1 MSTEKPS
8 SSDRSI
14 KRSFWLTNLSLRNRT
29 TILIFTLVMPFV
41 GIELYLTLPKDSY
54 PEIKLNQIYVGTP
67 YPGNSP
73 VDIENGITRPLE
85 KEINTI
91 AEVEEITSVSVPDYS
106 TIIVEFP
113 PSLDTED
120 ALQKVKDAV
129 DRAESDLPSDLDND
143 PNVFDFDFASLPIVN
158 INLSGNYDISTLKDY
173 AEILKDELE
182 NITEVAKVEIRGVE
196 DQEVE
201 VLLDPYKMDARKVSF
216 GDIERAITAEN
227 INMSGGNILDGGIR
241 RDLRVI
247 GEIDDPSLLEGIIIK
262 NEKKKMVYL
271 RDVAEVRFGYR
282 DDRET
287 YARLDRA
294 SVVSVDVVKRSGENL
309 LRATDK
315 IYDILEEKRDI
326 FPNDLELTISNDQSS
341 LTRDMVSSL
350 ENNIIFGVILVV
362 LVLQFFLGT
371 RNALFVGIAIPL
383 SMFISFLIL
392 FSMDAT
398 INMMVLF
405 SLIMALGM
413 LVDNGIV
420 VVENVYRLIEKGYS
434 RWEATKEGVGQVAY
448 PIISSTMTTLAAFLP
463 LLFWEGIVGQFM
475 RFLPITLIITLSS
488 SLFVALVINPVL
500 MSHLMRIQSDATKVS
515 RRDFAQY
522 WDISCCRG
530 YIFVVSAHI
539 FKQCLFL
546 HRGCMVGEYLY
557 CDAFVEAFSFAL
569 FTQNRAF
576 LFSRIVFFSE
586 KRSAIPLFFLDH
598 RHVIVVDTS
607 HGGFFSQGDIFSY

>member
-29 TILIFTLVMPFV
+29 TILIFTLVMPFI

-129 DRAESDLPSDLDND
+129 DRAESDLPSDLDSD

-182 NITEVAKVEIRGVE
+182 NIGEVAKVEIRGVE

-247 GEIDDPSLLEGIIIK
+247 GEIDDPSLLEGIIVK

-315 IYDILEEKRDI
+315 IYDILEKKRDI
-326 FPNDLELTISNDQSS
+326 FPQ
-341 LTRDMVSSL
+341 R
-350 ENNIIFGVILVV
+350 FGI
-362 LVLQFFLGT
+362 
-371 RNALFVGIAIPL
+371 
-383 SMFISFLIL
+383 
-392 FSMDAT
+392 
-398 INMMVLF
+398 
-405 SLIMALGM
+405 
-413 LVDNGIV
+413 
-420 VVENVYRLIEKGYS
+420 
-434 RWEATKEGVGQVAY
+434 
-448 PIISSTMTTLAAFLP
+448 
-463 LLFWEGIVGQFM
+463 
-475 RFLPITLIITLSS
+475 
-488 SLFVALVINPVL
+488 
-500 MSHLMRIQSDATKVS
+500 
-515 RRDFAQY
+515 
-522 WDISCCRG
+522 
-530 YIFVVSAHI
+530 
-539 FKQCLFL
+539 
-546 HRGCMVGEYLY
+546 
-557 CDAFVEAFSFAL
+557 
-569 FTQNRAF
+569 
-576 LFSRIVFFSE
+576 
-586 KRSAIPLFFLDH
+586 DH
-598 RHVIVVDTS
+598 
-607 HGGFFSQGDIFSY
+607 